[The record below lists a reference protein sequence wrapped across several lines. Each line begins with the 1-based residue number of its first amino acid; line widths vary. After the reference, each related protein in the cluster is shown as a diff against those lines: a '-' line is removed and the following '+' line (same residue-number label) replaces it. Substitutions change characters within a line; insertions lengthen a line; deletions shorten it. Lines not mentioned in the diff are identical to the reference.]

1 MAALSAWLFQ
11 VETANRSL
19 EEMDAMV
26 EGKTMWP
33 SLERETD
40 EGASYERC
48 AEGGSSEAKLGPK
61 PCRMGKLHIS
71 RMFRT

>member
-19 EEMDAMV
+19 EEMDVMV

-33 SLERETD
+33 SLDRDLTRVHPMRDVLKEDHLKQSWGRSRD
-40 EGASYERC
+40 EWAI
-48 AEGGSSEAKLGPK
+48 
-61 PCRMGKLHIS
+61 HIY
-71 RMFRT
+71 RVFRT